1 MKTQQKRN
9 APGVLNQEL
18 MYLYNTG
25 QNFECYH
32 MLGAHKHTALDGKQG
47 FLFSVW
53 APNARSVSV
62 VCDSNGWD
70 RDKGIMLPHS
80 EFGIWERFIE
90 GVQAG
95 ENYKFSIETPSG
107 KIVLKADPVAFY
119 SEVRPATA
127 SVTAELGY
135 NWNDKKWMRHRSAT
149 APYDQPINIYELH
162 FGSWKTREDGSYLT
176 YTEMADALIPYLT
189 EMGYTHVEL
198 LPLAEYPFDG
208 SWGYQISGYYSV
220 NSRYGTP
227 VQFKEFVDRCHQA
240 GIGVLMDWVPAHFPK
255 DEFALAKFDG
265 TCLYEHPDSR
275 RGEHFEW
282 GTLVFDWTKSEIF
295 SFLISNAV
303 FWLGEYHLDGLRVD
317 AVSSMLYLDYNRQNG
332 EWLPNKYGGKENL
345 EAIEFLQQL
354 NRVVFERFPNVLMIA
369 EESTSWGGVTKP
381 VHEGGLGFNY
391 KWNMGW
397 MNDILR
403 YMSMDPYFRKFNHSS
418 LTFSMMYSYSENFI
432 LALSHDEVVHGK
444 KSLIDKMYG
453 TYEEK
458 FAGLRLLYAYM
469 YAHPGKKLLF
479 MGDEFAQFIEW
490 RFYEQLDWVLL
501 DYETHRGMMEF
512 CKQLNHFYKE
522 HKAFH
527 ANDMDWNGFEWINA
541 DDADRS
547 ILSFIRSGGRE
558 RIVVAA
564 NFTPVEYKDYVIGV
578 PSAGEYEVVFSTDDK
593 AFGGQGG
600 GKLKYRAVKKSF
612 GAFPYSL
619 KLDIPPLAAIY
630 LKKNSSS
637 AAVRGG
643 TSSQKKTA
651 GAAAKTKKTAAKKT
665 VNVAEKTKK
674 APAKKKPVSAEKPEQ
689 KEKTAAK
696 KTAKKTENKTENKPT
711 TVRKSKRTA
720 SVKPKKTTE
729 N

>member
-1 MKTQQKRN
+1 MAAHQKQN
-9 APGVLNQEL
+9 NSGELNREL

-32 MLGAHKHTALDGKQG
+32 ILGAHPHTDADGKQG

-62 VCDSNGWD
+62 VCDSNGWE
-70 RDKGIMLPHS
+70 REKGVMLPHS
-80 EFGIWERFIE
+80 EFGIWERFLE
-90 GVQAG
+90 GVQVG
-95 ENYKFSIETPSG
+95 ENYKFSIETPGG
-107 KIVLKADPVAFY
+107 KIILKADPIAFQ

-127 SVTAELGY
+127 SVTADISY
-135 NWNDKKWMRHRSAT
+135 DWKDKKWMRQRAAT
-149 APYDQPINIYELH
+149 PPYDKPINIYELH
-162 FGSWKTREDGSYLT
+162 FASWKTHEDGSYLT
-176 YTEMADALIPYLT
+176 YTEMAEQLIPYLT

-198 LPLAEYPFDG
+198 LPLTEYPFDG
-208 SWGYQISGYYSV
+208 SWGYQVSGYYSA
-220 NSRYGTP
+220 NSRYGSP
-227 VQFKEFVDRCHQA
+227 VQFKEFIDRCHEA
-240 GIGVLMDWVPAHFPK
+240 NIGVLMDWVPAHFPK
-255 DEFALAKFDG
+255 DDFALAKFDG

-282 GTLVFDWTKSEIF
+282 GTLVFDWTKAEIF

-303 FWLGEYHLDGLRVD
+303 FWLSEYHLDGLRVD
-317 AVSSMLYLDYNRQNG
+317 AVSSMLYLDYNRKNG
-332 EWLPNKYGGKENL
+332 EWLPNKHGGKENL
-345 EAIEFLQQL
+345 EAIEFLRQL

-369 EESTSWGGVTKP
+369 EESTAWGGVTKP

-403 YMSMDPYFRKFNHSS
+403 YMSMDPYFRKFNHSM

-453 TYEEK
+453 SYEEK

-490 RFYEQLDWVLL
+490 RFYEQLDWVLM
-501 DYETHRGMMEF
+501 DYEAHRQMQEF
-512 CKQLNHFYKE
+512 SKQLNHFYKE
-522 HKAFH
+522 HKALY
-527 ANDMDWNGFEWINA
+527 ANDADWNGFEWINA

-558 RIVVAA
+558 RLIVVA
-564 NFTPVEYKDYVIGV
+564 NFTPVKYEDYVIGA
-578 PSAGEYEVVFSTDDK
+578 PAAGEYEIIFSTDDRAFGGHGIGKTKYKAVKK
-593 AFGGQGG
+593 AFGNF
-600 GKLKYRAVKKSF
+600 A
-612 GAFPYSL
+612 YSL
-619 KLDIPPLAAIY
+619 KINVPPLTALYI
-630 LKKNSSS
+630 KKLPRKKAETKKITASKPKGESIK
-637 AAVRGG
+637 AVK
-643 TSSQKKTA
+643 SEK
-651 GAAAKTKKTAAKKT
+651 KTKKTSAGKGR
-665 VNVAEKTKK
+665 
-674 APAKKKPVSAEKPEQ
+674 KKP
-689 KEKTAAK
+689 
-696 KTAKKTENKTENKPT
+696 KTENNG
-711 TVRKSKRTA
+711 
-720 SVKPKKTTE
+720 

>member
-1 MKTQQKRN
+1 MKIQQKKRES
-9 APGVLNQEL
+9 GILNQEL

-25 QNFECYH
+25 QNYECYH
-32 MLGAHKHTALDGKQG
+32 ILGAHRHTSAEGKQG

-53 APNARSVSV
+53 APNAQSVSV

-70 RDKGIMLPHS
+70 RDKGIMILHK
-80 EFGIWERFIE
+80 EFGIWERFLE
-90 GVQAG
+90 GVQVG

-107 KIVLKADPVAFY
+107 KIILKADPVAFY

-127 SVTAELGY
+127 SVTVDIGY
-135 NWNDKKWMRHRSAT
+135 EWNDKKWMKHRAVT
-149 APYDQPINIYELH
+149 PPYDKPINIYELH
-162 FGSWKTREDGSYLT
+162 FGSWKTHEDGSYLS

-198 LPLAEYPFDG
+198 LPLSEYPFDG
-208 SWGYQISGYYSV
+208 SWGYQVSGYYSA

-227 VQFKEFVDRCHQA
+227 VQFKEFIDRCHGA

-255 DEFALAKFDG
+255 DDFALAKFDG

-282 GTLVFDWTKSEIF
+282 GTLVFDWTKAEIF

-303 FWLGEYHLDGLRVD
+303 FWLSEYHLDGLRVD
-317 AVSSMLYLDYNRQNG
+317 AVSSMLYLDYNRPSG

-345 EAIEFLQQL
+345 EAIEFLRQL

-381 VHEGGLGFNY
+381 AHEGGLGFNY

-397 MNDILR
+397 MNDMLR
-403 YMSMDPYFRKFNHSS
+403 YMSMDPYFRKFNHDS

-432 LALSHDEVVHGK
+432 LAFSHDEVVHGK

-501 DYETHRGMMEF
+501 DYETHRQMMEYS
-512 CKQLNHFYKE
+512 KQLNHFYKE
-522 HKAFH
+522 HKALH
-527 ANDMDWNGFEWINA
+527 ANDMDWDGFEWINA
-541 DDADRS
+541 ADADRS

-558 RIVVAA
+558 RVVVVA
-564 NFTPVEYKDYVIGV
+564 NFTPVEYGDYVIGV

-593 AFGGQGG
+593 AFGGRGI
-600 GKLKYRAVKKSF
+600 GKAKYKAVKKDF
-612 GAFPYSL
+612 GTFTHTL
-619 KLDIPPLAAIY
+619 KIDVPPLSAIY
-630 LKKNSSS
+630 LKK
-637 AAVRGG
+637 VPR
-643 TSSQKKTA
+643 KKAEEKTTA
-651 GAAAKTKKTAAKKT
+651 SKKKSGTAA
-665 VNVAEKTKK
+665 EK
-674 APAKKKPVSAEKPEQ
+674 
-689 KEKTAAK
+689 
-696 KTAKKTENKTENKPT
+696 
-711 TVRKSKRTA
+711 
-720 SVKPKKTTE
+720 KPKKTTKTKKS
-729 N
+729 NGK